1 LSKATGLSNI
11 SKVYAHPQ
19 ALAQCRHWLAENL
32 PASELIPVN
41 SNSEAAKTVMNDS
54 QSAAIAADR
63 AAEIYDLSVL
73 ASNIEDEAD
82 NTTRFIVIGVQD
94 VGPSGA
100 DKTALLVSTKNKPGA
115 LQTIL
120 KPLAEKGISMT
131 RIESRPSRQGVWEY
145 VFFIDI
151 EGHSQDKS
159 VADALAILEKES
171 AMCRV
176 LGSYPKAV
184 L

>member
-1 LSKATGLSNI
+1 
-11 SKVYAHPQ
+11 
-19 ALAQCRHWLAENL
+19 
-32 PASELIPVN
+32 
-41 SNSEAAKTVMNDS
+41 
-54 QSAAIAADR
+54 
-63 AAEIYDLSVL
+63 
-73 ASNIEDEAD
+73 
-82 NTTRFIVIGVQD
+82 VIGVQD